1 MLNEVKTMNSSQ
13 NKIPIVDSGEVKF
26 VLAVVSSKTSL
37 KPATRQLGQ
46 HPADIIKLNLFAEE
60 VENPRAG
67 SEGVRSLGPLVQ
79 PFRPRPSRSLKNS
92 AKTTGS

>member
-1 MLNEVKTMNSSQ
+1 MLNAAKTMNSSQ

-46 HPADIIKLNLFAEE
+46 HPSDIIKLNLFAE
-60 VENPRAG
+60 NGRSAG
-67 SEGVRSLGPLVQ
+67 WLGRSEFVRTACPILPAAPATFGEEQ
-79 PFRPRPSRSLKNS
+79 R
-92 AKTTGS
+92 KTPGL